1 MLPIVRVPIAHTVE
15 MEFVRPGLKASG
27 VASIFVGMVRP
38 VLPLL
43 LACAV
48 ALVCPLPAA
57 ADQPPRMRGHAQ
69 KASPAG
75 PLLTRGKAHAAAS
88 ASRDKLWATVNIC
101 DTEQSPDAM
110 GIRASMPGNGRPQL
124 MFMRFSVQWWSGS
137 AQRWLPVPGG
147 VSPWLRAGSA
157 RYVARQ
163 RGYTFDFVTPAA
175 GRAYVLRGVV
185 EFHWRGLHRGK
196 KGGRKASWKL
206 TRHDTQLTRTGVEGV
221 DGGDPPGTSKAMCM
235 VANLGG

>member
-1 MLPIVRVPIAHTVE
+1 
-15 MEFVRPGLKASG
+15 

-38 VLPLL
+38 TVSLL
-43 LACAV
+43 LACVV
-48 ALVCPLPAA
+48 ALVCALPAA

-75 PLLTRGKAHAAAS
+75 PLLKRGKARAAAS
-88 ASRDKLWATVNIC
+88 DKLWATVNIC
-101 DTEQSPDAM
+101 DTERSPDAM

-137 AQRWLPVPGG
+137 AQRWLAVPGG

-163 RGYTFDFVTPAA
+163 RGYTFDFVTPPA
-175 GRAYVLRGVV
+175 GRAYVLRGLA
-185 EFHWRGLHRGK
+185 EFHWRGLHRSK
-196 KGGRKASWKL
+196 QARKASWKL
-206 TRHDTQLTRTGVEGV
+206 TRQVTELTRTGVEGV